1 MGNIKAGVI
10 VKNRFCK
17 PSSSKY
23 NQYIN
28 YMDRPEAVRTEHT
41 MEYDLYADYMG
52 NPEKTTGLF
61 TAEKNRLTEAESK
74 EMKKRFA
81 AAQEKG
87 SLMWQTVISF
97 DNSWLKENGLLHD
110 GILDEKKIYE
120 VTRKGMRKMLQKEG
134 LENVIW
140 SGSIHYNTDN
150 IHIHVATVE
159 PDPMRK
165 VKEYQEYEWKEEN
178 GKKVKAPVR
187 NKNGKLVSSQE
198 MVGRFKLSSIEACKS
213 TIANEI
219 IKSRDINHK
228 INEIIRGTI
237 IKQKKDHSLAEDKE
251 LAHAF
256 FQLYKKLPECDKKMW
271 NYSTNLMK
279 SIRPDIDELSRR
291 YIDQYHKNDFQK
303 LVSEL
308 KMQSLKYQEAY
319 STKGNPEEYVN
330 NKIKDL
336 YKKLGNCILKELREY
351 DNEIRSNAE
360 QEYRAAE
367 QAEEQGRKEKLPEPE
382 LEDNWY
388 PVEEDWKYSDQV
400 ESSRGVVW
408 SNIYKKA
415 KELIYE
421 KEKFVSGIRLLEQ
434 EPENALALYELGT
447 CYNYGRGV
455 EADEEKAGEYFK
467 GSLQIFQDVYES
479 LTSLEKDKFLRQYV
493 PYRIAKQYAYGQ
505 GVDKDYEQA
514 RKYYEEAAGEGN
526 IYAMYSLGNI
536 YYYGQDVEVSYD
548 QAIQYFN
555 KSAIGGNAYAAYRLA
570 SMYEKGVGAA
580 VDQEKAQKYYR
591 YAYEGFSKM
600 LSKSSDDMLGY
611 KIAMMELK
619 GQGTEKNIEFAE
631 AYLKKAV
638 KKKNYYA
645 MYQLA
650 KINLENGDI
659 ESLKESEKL
668 LMKAAERF
676 DYAQYALGDIY
687 TDKESPL
694 YQMEKGIKWLEK
706 ARNNGNEY
714 ASYKLGKIYSDM
726 HSEYY
731 DLHKSIGYLEG
742 STENNYVKELLGK
755 CYLKLPEKE
764 QQRKGV
770 DILRDAM
777 EKGASESTQYVLGKY
792 LAYQGEQKSEIKEGM
807 QMLTELAENN
817 YEYAQVSLG
826 IFYMKKEPGE
836 QNFELSKYWLGKA
849 KDQGNAF
856 AEEILKNVEMRTAM
870 YAGKKRSSVRLEY
883 IRYGSALNK
892 AIVSL
897 KRSMNNEYE
906 QRQNEWEHELLTR
919 LPEKEQEYER

>member
-1 MGNIKAGVI
+1 M
-10 VKNRFCK
+10 
-17 PSSSKY
+17 
-23 NQYIN
+23 
-28 YMDRPEAVRTEHT
+28 
-41 MEYDLYADYMG
+41 
-52 NPEKTTGLF
+52 
-61 TAEKNRLTEAESK
+61 
-74 EMKKRFA
+74 
-81 AAQEKG
+81 
-87 SLMWQTVISF
+87 
-97 DNSWLKENGLLHD
+97 
-110 GILDEKKIYE
+110 
-120 VTRKGMRKMLQKEG
+120 
-134 LENVIW
+134 
-140 SGSIHYNTDN
+140 
-150 IHIHVATVE
+150 
-159 PDPMRK
+159 
-165 VKEYQEYEWKEEN
+165 
-178 GKKVKAPVR
+178 
-187 NKNGKLVSSQE
+187 
-198 MVGRFKLSSIEACKS
+198 
-213 TIANEI
+213 
-219 IKSRDINHK
+219 
-228 INEIIRGTI
+228 
-237 IKQKKDHSLAEDKE
+237 
-251 LAHAF
+251 
-256 FQLYKKLPECDKKMW
+256 
-271 NYSTNLMK
+271 
-279 SIRPDIDELSRR
+279 
-291 YIDQYHKNDFQK
+291 
-303 LVSEL
+303 SEL

-382 LEDNWY
+382 LEDNWC

-591 YAYEGFSKM
+591 DAYEGFSKM

-631 AYLKKAV
+631 AHLKKAV

>member
-1 MGNIKAGVI
+1 
-10 VKNRFCK
+10 
-17 PSSSKY
+17 
-23 NQYIN
+23 
-28 YMDRPEAVRTEHT
+28 

-61 TAEKNRLTEAESK
+61 SAEKNRLTEAESK

-134 LENVIW
+134 LENAIW

-165 VKEYQEYEWKEEN
+165 VKEYQDMEW
-178 GKKVKAPVR
+178 GRTV
-187 NKNGKLVSSQE
+187 E

-219 IKSRDINHK
+219 IKSRDINRK

-237 IKQKKDHSLAEDKE
+237 IKQKKDHSLAKDKE

-591 YAYEGFSKM
+591 DAYEGFSKM

-631 AYLKKAV
+631 AHLKKAV

-906 QRQNEWEHELLTR
+906 QRQNEWEHELLIR

>member
-134 LENVIW
+134 LENAIW

-351 DNEIRSNAE
+351 DN
-360 QEYRAAE
+360 
-367 QAEEQGRKEKLPEPE
+367 
-382 LEDNWY
+382 
-388 PVEEDWKYSDQV
+388 
-400 ESSRGVVW
+400 
-408 SNIYKKA
+408 
-415 KELIYE
+415 
-421 KEKFVSGIRLLEQ
+421 
-434 EPENALALYELGT
+434 
-447 CYNYGRGV
+447 
-455 EADEEKAGEYFK
+455 
-467 GSLQIFQDVYES
+467 
-479 LTSLEKDKFLRQYV
+479 
-493 PYRIAKQYAYGQ
+493 
-505 GVDKDYEQA
+505 
-514 RKYYEEAAGEGN
+514 
-526 IYAMYSLGNI
+526 
-536 YYYGQDVEVSYD
+536 
-548 QAIQYFN
+548 
-555 KSAIGGNAYAAYRLA
+555 
-570 SMYEKGVGAA
+570 
-580 VDQEKAQKYYR
+580 
-591 YAYEGFSKM
+591 
-600 LSKSSDDMLGY
+600 
-611 KIAMMELK
+611 
-619 GQGTEKNIEFAE
+619 
-631 AYLKKAV
+631 
-638 KKKNYYA
+638 YA